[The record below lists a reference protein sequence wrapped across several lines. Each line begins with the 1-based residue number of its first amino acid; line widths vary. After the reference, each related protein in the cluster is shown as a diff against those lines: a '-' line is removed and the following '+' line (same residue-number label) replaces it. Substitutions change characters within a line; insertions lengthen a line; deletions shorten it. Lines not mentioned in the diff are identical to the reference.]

1 MTEPPP
7 PAAAPDPVLLD
18 ACVVLSLYA
27 TGRFER
33 ILAVAA
39 RGAVVNEVVVR
50 ESLFVYRAGAN
61 GRERVPVEL

>member
-1 MTEPPP
+1 
-7 PAAAPDPVLLD
+7 VLLD